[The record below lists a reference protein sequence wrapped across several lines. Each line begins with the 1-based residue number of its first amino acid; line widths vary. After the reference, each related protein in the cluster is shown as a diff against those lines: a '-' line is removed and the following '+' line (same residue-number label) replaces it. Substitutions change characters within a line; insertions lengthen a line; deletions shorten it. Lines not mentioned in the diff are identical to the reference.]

1 MTHIAAPPPPAQ
13 PRIITLVMIASAGSL
28 AMNIFLPSLPTM
40 ARHFDVD
47 YSVIQLV
54 VSLYLVAMAF
64 IQLVVGPLSDRFGRR
79 PVVLGA
85 MAIFAAS
92 TLAAV
97 YAPTIELLLVCRVLQ
112 SSAATGMVLSRA
124 VVRDTVTNIEDAASR
139 IGYVTMGMSLTPMIG
154 PMIGGYLDQAYGWQS
169 TFVMTFAFALVTLV
183 FVLADLSETH
193 TARTTSVLAQVKAYP
208 ELFRSRRFWG
218 YSATAGLSSGAFFAF
233 LGGGPFVATEM
244 LGMSPAGYGIY
255 FGLISLGYMGG
266 NFMSARFSRSR
277 GVNRMM
283 LWGSAIGLFGG
294 LIPLLLLAFG
304 VFTPLS
310 LFGPAALVGFGNG
323 MALPNANAG
332 MVGVR
337 PHLAGSAAGLGG
349 TLNIACGAVLAFLA
363 GAVLTRES
371 GPMPL
376 FLIMSASMAASTA
389 ASAYVMRVARQVGAP
404 DMMAGD
410 QP

>member
-1 MTHIAAPPPPAQ
+1 MTHTAEPPSPVQ
-13 PRIITLVMIASAGSL
+13 PRIITLVLIASTGTL

-40 ARHFDVD
+40 ARHFEVD

-54 VSLYLVAMAF
+54 VSLYLVATAF

-79 PVVLGA
+79 PVVLAG

-92 TLAAV
+92 TIAAI
-97 YAPTIELLLVCRVLQ
+97 YAPTIEVLLACRVMQ
-112 SSAATGMVLSRA
+112 STAAVGLVLSRA

-139 IGYVTMGMSLTPMIG
+139 IGYVTMGMSLMPMIG
-154 PMIGGYLDQAYGWQS
+154 PMIGGYLDEIYGWKS
-169 TFVMTFAFALVTLV
+169 TFLLTFCFALVTLAVV
-183 FVLADLSETH
+183 FADLSETH
-193 TARTTSVLAQVKAYP
+193 RTRTTSMLAQVKAYP

-218 YSATAGLSSGAFFAF
+218 YSMTAGFSSGAFFAF
-233 LGGGPFVATEM
+233 LGGGPFVATEL
-244 LGMSPAGYGIY
+244 LGMSPASYGLY
-255 FGLISLGYMGG
+255 FGLISIGYMGG
-266 NFMSARFSRSR
+266 NYMSARFSREK

-283 LWGSAIGLFGG
+283 LWGSVVGLFSG
-294 LIPLLLLAFG
+294 LVPLSLLAFG
-304 VFTPLS
+304 IFTPLS
-310 LFGPAALVGFGNG
+310 VFGPAALVGFGNG

-332 MVGVR
+332 MVSVR

-376 FLIMSASMAASTA
+376 FLIMSASMAASIA
-389 ASAYVMRVARQVGAP
+389 SSAYVMRVAQQAGEP
-404 DMMAGD
+404 DMMSGD